1 VKHARSIIVL
11 DFGGQYAHL
20 IASRIRRFGYYSEIR
35 APETP
40 ASELAGAAGIILS
53 GGPQSVYDK
62 GSPQADPKIF
72 DLNIPVLGL
81 CYGLQWIAQTLG
93 GKVTSGHVK
102 EYGKT
107 PVAIT
112 GKQSQIFVGVPK
124 QCTVWMSHGD
134 EASQLPEGFSSI
146 ASSQT
151 CKNAGFSNEARR
163 IYALQFHPEVT
174 HSEHGLTNAH
184 QVPRLEKIV
193 VNVGLGKA
201 KEDKKTIEA
210 AKNTLRKVTGQEP
223 VETVAKNSIA
233 GFKLREG
240 NMIGLKLT
248 LRGERMYEF
257 MDRLINIVLPRLRDF
272 HGVSNKAFDKQGNF
286 SLGLTDQS
294 VFPELTFEETTTPHG
309 LQAVFVIR
317 AEEKAHAKALLSK
330 FGMPFEKENSK

>member
-1 VKHARSIIVL
+1 MPEATTTKKAPKTAAPYVARL
-11 DFGGQYAHL
+11 KTEYNNQYA
-20 IASRIRRFGYYSEIR
+20 A
-35 APETP
+35 
-40 ASELAGAAGIILS
+40 ELM
-53 GGPQSVYDK
+53 K
-62 GSPQADPKIF
+62 E
-72 DLNIPVLGL
+72 LGL
-81 CYGLQWIAQTLG
+81 A
-93 GKVTSGHVK
+93 
-102 EYGKT
+102 
-107 PVAIT
+107 
-112 GKQSQIFVGVPK
+112 
-124 QCTVWMSHGD
+124 
-134 EASQLPEGFSSI
+134 
-146 ASSQT
+146 
-151 CKNAGFSNEARR
+151 
-163 IYALQFHPEVT
+163 
-174 HSEHGLTNAH
+174 NAH

-330 FGMPFEKENSK
+330 FGMPFEKENK